1 MKLLSQ
7 LTGTGAAIVT
17 PFNKYQEVDYTALG
31 NLIDFIINGGV
42 EYLVTLGTTG
52 ETPVLTTAEKTEI
65 IQFTYAHVS
74 NRVPVVVGIGGNDT
88 LAVVNELRWLPLDHA
103 TAVLSASPYYNKPNQ
118 NGLYEHYKTLSE
130 VSKLPII
137 LYNVPGRTSVNLL
150 PDTVSKIA
158 FDCRNIIG
166 IKEASGNVEQ
176 VMSVIQQTP
185 KEFMVISG
193 DDALTL
199 PLIASGADGVISV
212 VGNAFPKEFSEMV
225 HLSLEGKIEEARAI
239 HYRLLDI
246 IHLLFKEGN
255 PTGVKEVLAQL
266 DVCENYLRLPL
277 VEASDNLSDQ
287 LRREMID
294 QGFLS

>member
-1 MKLLSQ
+1 MKELKGL
-7 LTGTGAAIVT
+7 GVAMVT
-17 PFNKYQEVDYTALG
+17 PFTKNGEVDVKGLK
-31 NLIDFIINGGV
+31 NLTEHIIQGGAD
-42 EYLVTLGTTG
+42 YLVVLGTTG
-52 ETPVLTTAEKTEI
+52 ESVTLTKEEKKIVIDTI
-65 IQFTYAHVS
+65 LST
-74 NRVPVVVGIGGNDT
+74 NNGRKPVVLGIGGNNT
-88 LAVVNELRWLPLDHA
+88 REVANQ
-103 TAVLSASPYYNKPNQ
+103 LSRTDIHGVDAILSVTPYYNKPNQ
-118 NGLYEHYKTLSE
+118 NGLYEHYKALSE
-130 VSKLPII
+130 SSKLPII
-137 LYNVPGRTSVNLL
+137 LYNVPGRTSVNML
-150 PDTVSKIA
+150 PETVSKIA
-158 FDCRNIIG
+158 FECRNIIG

-185 KEFMVISG
+185 KEFLVISG

-199 PLIASGADGVISV
+199 PLIAAGADGVISV
-212 VGNAFPKEFSEMV
+212 VGNAFPKEFSAMV
-225 HLSLEGKIEEARAI
+225 NAALNAQMEEARAL

-277 VEASDNLSDQ
+277 VEASDALSDQ

>member
-1 MKLLSQ
+1 MNELRGL
-7 LTGTGAAIVT
+7 GVAMIT
-17 PFNKYQEVDYTALG
+17 PFTKAGEVDVAALKK
-31 NLIDFIINGGV
+31 LTD
-42 EYLVTLGTTG
+42 YLVTGGANYLVVMGTTG
-52 ETPVLTTAEKTEI
+52 ESVTLNKEEKKLVLDTVMACNNGRKPI
-65 IQFTYAHVS
+65 VL
-74 NRVPVVVGIGGNDT
+74 GIGGNNT
-88 LAVVNELRWLPLDHA
+88 REIASQ
-103 TAVLSASPYYNKPNQ
+103 LSRIETHGISAILSVTPYYNKPTQ
-118 NGLYEHYKTLSE
+118 NGLYEHYKILSE
-130 VSKLPII
+130 SSKLPVI
-137 LYNVPGRTSVNLL
+137 LYNVPGRTGVNLL
-150 PDTVSKIA
+150 PETVSRIA
-158 FDCRNIIG
+158 FDCRNVIG

-225 HLSLEGKIEEARAI
+225 NHALNGEINEAREI

-246 IHLLFKEGN
+246 IHLLFTEGN
-255 PTGVKEVLAQL
+255 PAGIKEALDQL
-266 DVCENYLRLPL
+266 NICEHYLRLPL
-277 VEASDNLSDQ
+277 VPVSHTTSEK

>member
-1 MKLLSQ
+1 MKELKGL
-7 LTGTGAAIVT
+7 GVAMVT
-17 PFNKYQEVDYTALG
+17 PFTKNGEVDVKGLK
-31 NLIDFIINGGV
+31 NLTEHIIQGGAD
-42 EYLVTLGTTG
+42 YLVVLGTTG
-52 ETPVLTTAEKTEI
+52 ESVTLTKEEKKIVIDTI
-65 IQFTYAHVS
+65 LSS
-74 NRVPVVVGIGGNDT
+74 NNGRKPVVLGIGGNNT
-88 LAVVNELRWLPLDHA
+88 REVANQ
-103 TAVLSASPYYNKPNQ
+103 LSRTDIHGVDAILSVTPYYNKPNQ
-118 NGLYEHYKTLSE
+118 NGLYEHYKALSE
-130 VSKLPII
+130 SSKLPII
-137 LYNVPGRTSVNLL
+137 LYNVPGRTSVNML
-150 PDTVSKIA
+150 PETVSKIA
-158 FDCRNIIG
+158 FECRNIIG

-185 KEFMVISG
+185 KEFLVISG

-199 PLIASGADGVISV
+199 PLIAAGADGVISV
-212 VGNAFPKEFSEMV
+212 VGNAFPKEFSAMV
-225 HLSLEGKIEEARAI
+225 NAALNSQMEEARAL

-277 VEASDNLSDQ
+277 VEASDALSDQ